1 MWRSILGVLGT
12 LLLITAAPS
21 GQSPSDTTEPSVW
34 IMSPGEDQVVSGT
47 VEITAEATDAGGVA
61 GVIFEVDGE
70 AIGEE
75 DVAAPWSMLWNTTA
89 SGRGA
94 HILTVIARDMAGNA
108 VRSDV
113 VPVVVGAAPPPPPPP
128 PPNHSPTAVTDSF
141 TSVGRAPVSFSGA
154 SLLAN
159 DSDEDGHA
167 VSLTVVAEASSEGG
181 TIVSNG
187 GGTYTYTPATEF
199 AGLDTFT
206 YTIGDGFGGSA
217 TGTVNVNVTAPAP
230 SGLVLSLG
238 FDENMGLTAFD
249 GSGGNRN
256 GTIRGAERV
265 SGKIGGALRFDG
277 ADDWVTVAD
286 AAALDLTTGMTIGA
300 WVHPLALSGWE
311 TVVMKERGAN
321 DMAYALYA
329 HDGAP
334 LAGGAAV
341 PAGYVRAGG
350 AHQSIRG
357 TAKLPLGAWTH
368 LAATYDGTTLR
379 LYVNGSLASSR
390 AQAGLI
396 AVSGGALRIGG
407 NNSFAGEFFTGL
419 IDEVRIYNRALPQA
433 DIQAD
438 MAGGEVSEP
447 PANSAPVAQADS
459 LAATVGTAV
468 SFTSASL
475 LANDSDAD
483 GDALSVSEV
492 AGVSAAGGTIASTG
506 AGSWTYTPPSAAGA
520 DSFTYTISDGR
531 GGSATGTVNVT
542 VNAAPP
548 PPPPPPPPGSG
559 LVLALGFNE
568 AAGATSTSDA
578 SGLGNHG
585 TLREAQ
591 FVAGKFGNG
600 LSFDGANDWVTV
612 ADAASLDLT
621 TGMTIEAWVRPAAMS
636 GWETILMKQRGT
648 GDMAYALYANDG
660 APQSGGVAA
669 PAGYVGASGAH
680 QAIRGTS
687 ALPAGQWVHLAVTYD
702 RTSLKIYVNGAL
714 AATRAQTGQIVVSGA
729 VLRIG
734 GNNSFT
740 GEFFAGLIDEVRV
753 YNRALSLAEIQ
764 SDMTT
769 PIP

>member
-1 MWRSILGVLGT
+1 MAVLCAG
-12 LLLITAAPS
+12 LLMTVAPA

-34 IMSPGEDQVVSGT
+34 ITSPGEDQAVPGT
-47 VEITAEATDAGGVA
+47 VEITAEASDASGVA

-70 AIGEE
+70 AIAPE
-75 DVAAPWSMLWNTTA
+75 DVDAPWGVLWNATA
-89 SGRGA
+89 SGPGS
-94 HILTVIARDMAGNA
+94 HILTVIARDTVGNA
-108 VRSDV
+108 VRSAV
-113 VPVVVGAAPPPPPPP
+113 VPVVVGGSAPPPPPPP
-128 PPNHSPTAVTDSF
+128 TNHSPTAATDSL
-141 TSVGRAPVSFSGA
+141 TSVGRAAVTFTGA

-159 DSDEDGHA
+159 DSDEDGHS
-167 VSLTVVAEASSEGG
+167 VSLTLVAEASSEGG

-187 GGTYTYTPATEF
+187 GGSYTYTPAAEF
-199 AGLDTFT
+199 AGIDIFT
-206 YTIGDGFGGSA
+206 YTIADGFGGSA
-217 TGTVNVNVTAPAP
+217 TGTVNVNVTAPAA

-256 GTIRGAERV
+256 GTIKGPERV

-300 WVHPLALSGWE
+300 WVQPLALSGWE

-350 AHQSIRG
+350 AHQPIRG
-357 TAKLPLGAWTH
+357 AAALALGAWTH
-368 LAATYDGTTLR
+368 LATTYDGATLR
-379 LYVNGSLASSR
+379 LYVNGSLVSSR
-390 AQAGLI
+390 AQTGLI

-419 IDEVRIYNRALPQA
+419 IDEVRVYNRALPQA

-447 PANSAPVAQADS
+447 PANTSPVATADS
-459 LAATVGTAV
+459 LVTTVGAAV

-475 LANDSDAD
+475 LANDSDPD
-483 GDALSVSEV
+483 GDAVSIADV
-492 AGVSAAGGTIASTG
+492 ATVSAAGASIASTG

-520 DSFTYTISDGR
+520 DSFAYTISDGH

-568 AAGATSTSDA
+568 AVGATTTSDA

-585 TLREAQ
+585 TVREAK

-600 LSFDGANDWVTV
+600 LSFDGVNDWVTV
-612 ADAASLDLT
+612 VDGVVGSSLDLT
-621 TGMTIEAWVRPAAMS
+621 TGMTLEAWVFPTAMS
-636 GWETILMKQRGT
+636 WGTVIMKQRGT
-648 GDMAYALYANDG
+648 GDASYGLYAHEGVVVN
-660 APQSGGVAA
+660 GGFPA
-669 PAGYVGASGAH
+669 PAGFVKTGGAFQLSHGA
-680 QAIRGTS
+680 S
-687 ALPAGQWVHLAVTYD
+687 ALPMNAWTHIATTYD
-702 RTSLKIYVNGAL
+702 GITQRFFVNGVEVGS
-714 AATRAQTGQIVVSGA
+714 RPQTGNIA
-729 VLRIG
+729 VGNQQLRIG
-734 GNNSFT
+734 GNNAWG
-740 GEFFAGLIDEVRV
+740 GEFFTGLIDEVRV
-753 YNRALSLAEIQ
+753 YNRALSLDQVKA
-764 SDMTT
+764 DMTT